1 MSINFSFSRYVPS
14 LSQLFYMFVIMTIG
28 ITFGTCLAFLFDGS
42 SFMTAHTK
50 FFTSYLPFQ
59 MSSST
64 VMAMKRSV
72 ELIPISFSASC
83 VTSIF
88 VTALK
93 DKEEIV
99 NLAEV
104 FRSSWRV
111 GVVLSGLLGGF
122 FLGASVLTL
131 IDITISL
138 GKNIPLI
145 GALFS
150 LIYGLIYPIATLL
163 SMLLIL
169 FGYFIALGPL
179 HAVGLLEQERIKET
193 TGGGITLK
201 NILLSVKDLI
211 THSGASIRSVLI
223 CGWTF
228 GVIPFF
234 CYQLFLL
241 STLNPVSPQ
250 EGLSL
255 SLLQNLMLSLSTA
268 VVESPFLIASLFC
281 SFFFVAKAR
290 DSASF

>member
-14 LSQLFYMFVIMTIG
+14 LSQLFYMFVIMTVG

-42 SFMTAHTK
+42 SFMTSQTK

-64 VMAMKRSV
+64 VMAMKRSI
-72 ELIPISFSASC
+72 ELIPICFASSC

-88 VTALK
+88 VTSLK
-93 DKEEIV
+93 DKEQV
-99 NLAEV
+99 VDLTEV
-104 FRSSWRV
+104 FRSSWRI
-111 GVVLSGLLGGF
+111 GVVLSGLLGSF
-122 FLGASVLTL
+122 FLGASALTL
-131 IDITISL
+131 VDITISL
-138 GKNIPLI
+138 GKNIPFI

-150 LIYGLIYPIATLL
+150 LVYGLIYPIATLL

-193 TGGGITLK
+193 TGGSITLK
-201 NILLSVKDLI
+201 NILVSVKELI
-211 THSGASIRSVLI
+211 VQSGGYIRSVLI

-241 STLNPVSPQ
+241 STLNPVLPQ
-250 EGLSL
+250 DGLSL

-268 VVESPFLIASLFC
+268 VVEAPFLIASLFC

-290 DSASF
+290 DASSF